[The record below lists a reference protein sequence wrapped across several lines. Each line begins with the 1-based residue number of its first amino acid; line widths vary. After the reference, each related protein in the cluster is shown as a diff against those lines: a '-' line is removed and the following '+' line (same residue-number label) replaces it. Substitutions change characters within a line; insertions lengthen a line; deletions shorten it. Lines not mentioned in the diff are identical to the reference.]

1 MKRENVKLRIT
12 LHVSRLMPHASRIM
26 RILYFSRDYTTHDH
40 RFLSALAKTEHAVGS
55 LRLERRGHQVEDRP
69 LPPEIKQI
77 QWAGG
82 QSTAEFSDGPRLVAG
97 LRRVIG
103 TFEPDLIQ
111 AGPLQRSAFLVALT
125 GFHPL
130 VSMSWGYDLLMD
142 ADRNR
147 WWNWATR
154 YTLRR
159 SDAFVGDCD
168 TIRNLAIQHG
178 MTPDRIVT
186 FPWGAN
192 LQRFTPLTPG
202 SLPAPLSPLSALR
215 TRLGWGDD
223 TFVLLSTRGWSDI
236 YGVEDLARA
245 FVCATRQR
253 PELRLLMLG
262 NGPLASTI
270 RRIFIRGGVQ
280 DQVHFPGQ
288 VTQENLPNFYRAAD
302 LYISTS
308 HSDGTSISLLEALA
322 CGTPVLLAD
331 IPGNQEWIRGEGVG
345 WLFRDGEVDSLTE
358 GILHAWGA
366 REQLPAMGRAARHLA
381 ESRANWEKNF
391 LKLFEAWEIALS

>member
-1 MKRENVKLRIT
+1 
-12 LHVSRLMPHASRIM
+12 M
-26 RILYFSRDYTTHDH
+26 RIIHFNRDYTTHDH
-40 RFLSALAKTEHAVGS
+40 RFLSALAKTEHEVGY

-69 LPPEIKQI
+69 LPPEIEQI

-82 QSTAEFSDGPRLVAG
+82 RSPAELRDGPRLVAG
-97 LRRVIG
+97 LRNVIR

-178 MTPDRIVT
+178 IAPDRIVT

-192 LQRFTPLTPG
+192 LQRFTP
-202 SLPAPLSPLSALR
+202 ANRHSPSAIRHSPSALR

-223 TFVLLSTRGWSDI
+223 TFVLLSTRGWSPI

-245 FVCATRQR
+245 FVRAARQR

-262 NGPLASTI
+262 NGPQAPTI
-270 RRIFIRGGVQ
+270 RRIFLQGGVQ

-288 VTQENLPNFYRAAD
+288 VRQRNLPDYYRAAD

-331 IPGNQEWIRGEGVG
+331 IPGNQEWVRGESVG

-358 GILHAWGA
+358 GILHAWGV
-366 REQLPAMGRAARHLA
+366 REQLPAMGRAARQVA

-391 LKLFEAWEIALS
+391 PKLFEAWEIALGN